1 MTVQRILIVSGT
13 HGNEINPIWAVKHFN
28 REENILNHGIQ
39 YEFIIGNPL
48 AYEKGCRYI
57 DADLNRSFKEIKNH
71 DQYKNSAYETSRAN
85 FLVDQFG
92 INGSKPCQIAIDLH
106 TTTANMGTSIVMYG
120 RRFKDFCLAALLQN
134 KFGLPIYL
142 HEKDKSQTGFLVE
155 AWPCGLVI
163 EIGAVAQNFYDPKI
177 IDRFLIIISS
187 LREEIDKL
195 KNNLIELP
203 KELVVYVHKC
213 SIDYPRDEKGDIDG
227 IIHPERINQ
236 DWKIIKKGDPL
247 FFDSKGIIHRY
258 DGDQSM
264 WPVFI
269 GEVAYKEKKIAMSYT
284 KKEVIGSKQQWV
296 QEFESL

>member
-13 HGNEINPIWAVKHFN
+13 HGNEINPIWAVKEFN
-28 REENILNHGIQ
+28 RGENKFQHGIE
-39 YEFIIGNPL
+39 YEYIIGNPI

-57 DADLNRSFKEIKNH
+57 DVDLNRSFKKSNSYDQKNNSVYEIN
-71 DQYKNSAYETSRAN
+71 RAN

-142 HEKDKSQTGFLVE
+142 HEKDKLQTGFLVE

-187 LREEIDKL
+187 LRKEIDKL
-195 KNNLIELP
+195 KNNIIELP
-203 KELVVYVHKC
+203 KNLVIHVHQG
-213 SIDYPRDEKGDIDG
+213 SVDYPRDEKGDIDG
-227 IIHPERINQ
+227 LIHPERINQ
-236 DWKIIKKGDPL
+236 DWKMIKKGDPL
-247 FFDSKGIIHRY
+247 FLGSQGMIHTY
-258 DGDQSM
+258 DGDQLI

-269 GEVAYKEKKIAMSYT
+269 GEVSYKEKKIAMSYT
-284 KKEVIGSKQQWV
+284 KKEVIFPKDQWV